1 MEKALI
7 LIEELSAILEKE
19 NDVKVLQEIYSRVY
33 GLTYYAEDRLKYEL
47 RGLCERMDFFKNIN
61 FYGELS
67 FGKCGDYAYWK
78 IVDDVLTVGGHGDM
92 WEDVSA
98 PWDTSK
104 FHSVIIL
111 DGITSIGGEGFN
123 NARLSHVIIPASVKT
138 IKEGA
143 FFDARIENLI
153 LPETL
158 ETIESGILTGFSC
171 VADTLWLSVN
181 IPHIMPYSLFNRD
194 DVIANT
200 IHLSGELPKDL
211 TSLAESCL
219 FDDPH
224 RCKFFYP
231 AKWDGEGDGEG
242 NGFYKK
248 LATAMADYYE
258 KQGISFFDSKEDY
271 LKALKDALIP
281 YEI

>member
-1 MEKALI
+1 MDKALI
-7 LIEELSAILEKE
+7 LIEELSKLLEKE
-19 NDVKVLQEIYSRVY
+19 TNVKALQEIYSRVY
-33 GLTYYAEDRLKYEL
+33 GLKYYAEDRLKNEL
-47 RGLCERMDFFKNIN
+47 RDLSERMDFFKNVN

-67 FGKCGDYAYWK
+67 FGKCGDHAYWK
-78 IVDDVLTVGGHGDM
+78 IVDNVLTVGGHGDM

-123 NARLSHVIIPASVKT
+123 NARLSHIIIPASVKT

-158 ETIESGILTGFSC
+158 ETIEDGILTGFSR
-171 VADTLWLSVN
+171 VVDTLSLSVN

-194 DVIANT
+194 DIIANT
-200 IHLSGELPKDL
+200 VHLNGEMPKA
-211 TSLAESCL
+211 LAPLVESCL
-219 FDDPH
+219 FDDPD

-231 AKWDGEGDGEG
+231 AEWDREG
-242 NGFYKK
+242 NSFYEK
-248 LATAMADYYE
+248 LATTVVDCYE
-258 KQGISFFDSKEDY
+258 KQEIGSFDSKEDY
-271 LKALKDALIP
+271 LNALKNALIP
-281 YEI
+281 YEV